1 VMTLVG
7 SSPNLL
13 DLWKGLGAVARRYGQ
28 RAGIFTRWLN
38 GLPEEIGYQYDILD
52 NARGD
57 PQLMRRPALDFSEP
71 AGQAT
76 TEDFCV
82 KDDTLP
88 RRSLPS

>member
-1 VMTLVG
+1 MTLIG
-7 SSPNLL
+7 SSANLL
-13 DLWKGLGAVARRYGQ
+13 EPWKGLVAVARRYGQ

-38 GLPEEIGYQYDILD
+38 ELPEEIQYQYDIPD
-52 NARGD
+52 KVRGD
-57 PQLMRRPALDFSEP
+57 PQLMRRLALDFSEP

-76 TEDFCV
+76 TEASCV